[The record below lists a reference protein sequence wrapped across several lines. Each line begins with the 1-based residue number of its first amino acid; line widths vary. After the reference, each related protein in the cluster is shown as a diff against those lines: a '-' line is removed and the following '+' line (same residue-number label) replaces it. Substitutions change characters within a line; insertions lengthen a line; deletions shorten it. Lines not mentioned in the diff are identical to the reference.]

1 MSLQKYQELKQN
13 LELRNKLL
21 SIGIGCPM
29 VGPTGPKGNKGD
41 KGDKGDP
48 GSSAVSSSEALLF
61 ASFNEA
67 NNSEKMV
74 VNDWWLIPSDSTY
87 FTLTPENDIEVQPGI
102 YQITISGLIK
112 GVDNNHAAVFYL
124 QNDEGDAIKDLT
136 FELLAGNLSQ
146 MSFSQT
152 ILFRF
157 EKLTILQLMASISG
171 EELSSNVTISDVNL
185 LMKKV
190 HE

>member
-48 GSSAVSSSEALLF
+48 GSSTVSSSEALLF
-61 ASFNEA
+61 TSFNEA
-67 NNSEKMV
+67 NSSEKMII
-74 VNDWWLIPSDSTY
+74 NDSWLIPSDSPY

-112 GVDNNHAAVFYL
+112 GVDNNHGAVFYL

-136 FELLAGNLSQ
+136 FELLAGSLSQ

-157 EKLTILQLMASISG
+157 EKMTILQLMANISG

-185 LMKKV
+185 LMKKI